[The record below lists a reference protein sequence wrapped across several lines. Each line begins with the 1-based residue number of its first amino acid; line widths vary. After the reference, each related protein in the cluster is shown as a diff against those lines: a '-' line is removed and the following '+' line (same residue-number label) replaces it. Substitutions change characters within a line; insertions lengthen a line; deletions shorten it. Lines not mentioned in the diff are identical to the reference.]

1 MLKGYR
7 MLRGPFFVSGA
18 EADGDVG
25 VPDEGRVMARGR
37 AVATRYNLGPCRR
50 MGLPRSMG
58 RKITISKI
66 YLFLE
71 LLYAT
76 GHSWYLDRFG

>member
-7 MLRGPFFVSGA
+7 VLRGPFFVSGA

-25 VPDEGRVMARGR
+25 VPGVAGR

-66 YLFLE
+66 YLLLE
-71 LLYAT
+71 LLYAN